1 MRSLRRSFRPVV
13 ALSALA
19 LVLVGCSQGDDPAPP
34 KNTQA
39 GTTAGEG
46 GDDTPAAGGVSS
58 CEAAKAEGE
67 ATAKFITLGSP
78 TAVPGADGTARLSL
92 PYTVTNPFD
101 VPCLIS
107 PTIYFAEEGD
117 QSGTVYPEVLLPAGA
132 SVELEVNSLRPYF
145 IYDDDATDPVP
156 PKEHEISVLDV
167 STDPVLLEY
176 FDADVTV
183 GAVAGEGANATL
195 KVSIDHRAVL
205 LEEPVDMGYPLG
217 TAIFLQGVDAQ
228 GKVVAPLVLQIST
241 PEDGT
246 KLEFDVPLS
255 PDGKYNFTADA
266 GVSVPF
272 TLESLASVE
281 KFVVGSYQP
290 VVTM

>member
-1 MRSLRRSFRPVV
+1 M
-13 ALSALA
+13 SALA
-19 LVLVGCSQGDDPAPP
+19 LVLVECGQGDDPVSPQ
-34 KNTQA
+34 NSLA
-39 GTTAGEG
+39 GSTAGVD
-46 GDDTPAAGGVSS
+46 GDDRPSAGGAAS
-58 CEAAKAEGE
+58 CEATEVEGE
-67 ATAKFITLGSP
+67 GAAKFITLGSP
-78 TAVPGADGTARLSL
+78 TAVPGDDGTARLSL

-101 VPCLIS
+101 VPCIIS

-117 QSGTVYPEVLLPAGA
+117 ESGTVDPQVLIPAGA
-132 SVELEVNSLRPYF
+132 SVDLEVNSLRPYF

-167 STDPVLLEY
+167 STDPVLPDY

-183 GAVAGEGANATL
+183 GPVSGEGADATV

-217 TAIFLQGVDAQ
+217 TSVFLQGLDAQ
-228 GKVVAPLVLQIST
+228 GNVVAPLVLDLST

-255 PDGKYNFTADA
+255 PDADYEFVTGA

-272 TLESLASVE
+272 ALDALPSVE
-281 KFVVGSYQP
+281 KFVVGGYQP